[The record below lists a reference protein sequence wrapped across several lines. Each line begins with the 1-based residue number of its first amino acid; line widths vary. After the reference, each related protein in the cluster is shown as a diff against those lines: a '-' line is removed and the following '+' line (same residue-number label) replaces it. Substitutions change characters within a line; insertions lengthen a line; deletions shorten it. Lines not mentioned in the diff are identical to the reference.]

1 MSRAAEGDPLIELRD
16 VSVTLGG
23 RLVLEDVSLQVR
35 RGELLGVL
43 GPNGSG
49 KTTLLRT
56 ILGQLRPVSG
66 EVLVFGAPPAG
77 LGAERHRLGYV
88 RQEALVDP
96 AFPIRVLDVVLMG
109 RYGRLGL
116 VRRPG
121 AEDREAARYALER
134 VGLLEMAARPLADL
148 SGGERQRVFLARALA
163 GEPEVL
169 LLDEPTTGVDV
180 AASESFYEFLHGL
193 QREMELT
200 LVLVTHDIGVISAHV
215 DQIAC
220 LNRRLVAHG
229 KPRECL
235 TEEALDAM
243 YGAEARFFHHHHAPS
258 SLFVDAPHGEEEE

>member
-1 MSRAAEGDPLIELRD
+1 MNGAAGEAPLVELRD
-16 VSVTLGG
+16 VSVTLQG
-23 RLVLEDVSLQVR
+23 RLVLEEVSLEVR
-35 RGELLGVL
+35 RGELLGII

-56 ILGQLRPVSG
+56 ILGQLRPASG
-66 EVLVFGAPPAG
+66 EVRVFGAPPRE
-77 LGAERHRLGYV
+77 LGADLHRLGYV

-96 AFPIRVLDVVLMG
+96 AFPIRVLDVALMG
-109 RYGRLGL
+109 RYGMLGL

-121 AEDREAARYALER
+121 AEDRAAARRALER
-134 VGLLEMAARPLADL
+134 VGLGGLETRPLADL

-193 QREMELT
+193 QREMDLT

-258 SLFVDAPHGEEEE
+258 SLFVDAPHGDEEG